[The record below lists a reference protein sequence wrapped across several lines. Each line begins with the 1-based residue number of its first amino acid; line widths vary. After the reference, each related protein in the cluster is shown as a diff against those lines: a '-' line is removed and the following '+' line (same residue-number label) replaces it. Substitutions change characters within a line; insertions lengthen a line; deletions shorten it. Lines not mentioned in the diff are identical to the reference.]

1 MFIKNN
7 STRREL
13 INARLTAETQRLVD
27 NSDSFDIKRNSS
39 NSSAKFVVDT
49 EDVFMERL
57 LN

>member
-27 NSDSFDIKRNSS
+27 NSDSFDIKRNC
-39 NSSAKFVVDT
+39 SAKFVVDT